1 MITVQTEQ
9 RGVFVLTFMQLFEA
23 YRSLWSNRALA
34 KEEALTEETC
44 KALLY
49 EAIEKELRDEMT
61 HPRVRQ
67 APEVKFHYAVKR
79 IMAAPLAEAE
89 KLDLID
95 LHLEV
100 MNHIIV

>member
-1 MITVQTEQ
+1 M
-9 RGVFVLTFMQLFEA
+9 LTFVQLFEA
-23 YRSLWSNRALA
+23 YRSLWSNRSLA
-34 KEEALTEETC
+34 KDEELTEETC

-79 IMAAPLAEAE
+79 IMAAPLTETE
-89 KLDLID
+89 KLALIER
-95 LHLEV
+95 HLEV
-100 MNHIIV
+100 MEHIVV

>member
-1 MITVQTEQ
+1 M
-9 RGVFVLTFMQLFEA
+9 LTFMQLFKA
-23 YRSLWSNRALA
+23 YRSLWSNRSLA
-34 KEEALTEETC
+34 KDEELTEDMC

-49 EAIEKELRDEMT
+49 EAMEKELRDEMT

-79 IMAAPLAEAE
+79 IMAAPLTETE
-89 KLDLID
+89 KLALID

-100 MNHIIV
+100 MEQILF